1 MNGKKSSFIFI
12 IIGFAVL
19 YILTTVVLLR
29 TNSIKSNDYR
39 GQLDSVR
46 EQLATAERTNREL
59 EEQLESA
66 NSRLEQISFLCEE
79 LGESTGR
86 NITTVRQCI
95 EIISEIREE
104 IGEMGIILGLFDSDG
119 YYNWLDSYVFDSE
132 VLNEKN

>member
-1 MNGKKSSFIFI
+1 MKHAKKNNLIF

-19 YILTTVVLLR
+19 YILTTAVLLR

-39 GQLDSVR
+39 GQLDTAR
-46 EQLATAERTNREL
+46 EQLSLARATNREL

-86 NITTVRQCI
+86 NITTIRQCVDLL
-95 EIISEIREE
+95 EE
-104 IGEMGIILGLFDSDG
+104 ARYQIACIYYYSTGGNSDSIYERID
-119 YYNWLDSYVFDSE
+119 NWLDE
-132 VLNEKN
+132 EMKNE